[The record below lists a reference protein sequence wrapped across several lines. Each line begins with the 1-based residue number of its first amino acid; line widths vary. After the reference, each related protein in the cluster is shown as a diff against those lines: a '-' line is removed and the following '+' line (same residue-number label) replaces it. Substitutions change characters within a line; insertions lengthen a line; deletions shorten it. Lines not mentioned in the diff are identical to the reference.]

1 MPARFQ
7 KLHSI
12 FGKPFAVVVFG
23 LGKRSANVEHMNSS
37 NAFKIVRILDKC
49 LPCKIVGKVDYIFQ
63 SVINLQLI
71 ARQHSEELIALR
83 TYRPYIYRDNS
94 ARPDLLRN
102 LQALTARKAQS
113 R

>member
-7 KLHSI
+7 KLHSF

-49 LPCKIVGKVDYIFQ
+49 IPCKIVGKVDYIFQ
-63 SVINLQLI
+63 SVTNLQLI

-83 TYRPYIYRDNS
+83 LAHTVHTFTEIIQRVQTYLAILKR
-94 ARPDLLRN
+94 
-102 LQALTARKAQS
+102 
-113 R
+113 